1 MRHVDPK
8 NAVPILMRGLDDENS
23 HVRLAAVDSLRL
35 HGPAARDAV
44 KLLERRFLDD
54 SMQDAVWHA
63 LHAIDRARYPA
74 KDDAK

>member
-1 MRHVDPK
+1 
-8 NAVPILMRGLDDENS
+8 
-23 HVRLAAVDSLRL
+23 LAAVDSLRL